1 MRVRTTLISARLKMS
16 SPDEMNYFQILQ
28 ILLAGLEQL
37 RYVVR
42 GQSDRFDQNIGIR
55 GTENIF
61 TFPQDE
67 FVFSE
72 FSNSR
77 FLASEEISQKVVD
90 VFRIGRYLIFPANI
104 APQGMK
110 RLEKI

>member
-1 MRVRTTLISARLKMS
+1 
-16 SPDEMNYFQILQ
+16 MNYFQILQ
-28 ILLAGLEQL
+28 IILAGLEQL

-55 GTENIF
+55 GANNVF
-61 TFPQDE
+61 TSLQDE
-67 FVFSE
+67 FVFLE
-72 FSNSR
+72 FSNFR

-90 VFRIGRYLIFPANI
+90 IFRIGRYLIFPPNI
-104 APQGMK
+104 TPQGMK